1 MQAEEDVHIAFRT
14 EFFKKRSSQFQI
26 YYLFKGEKDSS
37 GHLVL
42 PIPVKTF
49 YPQYLQSSTEY
60 IQNAHSCCF

>member
-42 PIPVKTF
+42 PIPVKIFSPTF
-49 YPQYLQSSTEY
+49 LPSSTAS